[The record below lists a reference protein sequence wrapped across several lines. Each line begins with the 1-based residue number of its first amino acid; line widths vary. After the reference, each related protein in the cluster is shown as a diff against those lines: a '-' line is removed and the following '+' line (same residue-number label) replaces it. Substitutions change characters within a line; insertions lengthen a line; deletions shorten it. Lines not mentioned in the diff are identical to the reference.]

1 MLPYP
6 MNQKFEAI
14 VSGIIADNYA
24 TCEDF
29 FDAKLVTALRN
40 NLIGRKANHQMH
52 QAGIG
57 RKASSQ
63 QNLQVRGDEI
73 SWLEDDTIDPAE
85 RAFFDT
91 IEAFY
96 RYLNHTC
103 YTGIN
108 GSEFHYAL
116 YEPGSFYKRHLDR
129 FQHDSGR
136 QISVITYLNDDWVDA
151 DGGELVLYLESG
163 EQIIRL
169 KPGRVVFF
177 KADEIEHEVKVA
189 HRGRMSIAGWLL
201 RV

>member
-1 MLPYP
+1 
-6 MNQKFEAI
+6 MNQKFESI
-14 VSGIIADNYA
+14 VEGIIADNYA
-24 TCEDF
+24 TCDDF
-29 FDAKLVTALRN
+29 FEEKLVTSLRN
-40 NLIGRKANHQMH
+40 NLVGRRANHQMH

-57 RKASSQ
+57 RQASSQ
-63 QNLQVRGDEI
+63 QNLQVRGDVI
-73 SWLEDDTIDPAE
+73 SWLEDDTVDIAE
-85 RAFFDT
+85 RAFFDE

-96 RYLNHTC
+96 HYLNRTC

-129 FQHDSGR
+129 FKHDSGR

-151 DGGELVLYLESG
+151 DGGELVLYLDSG
-163 EQIIRL
+163 EKTIRL
-169 KPGRVVFF
+169 KSGRAVFF

-201 RV
+201 RL